1 MLMDPIA
8 DMITRIRNAQAVKK
22 ETVYVAYSKIK
33 WAILEKLLENGYL
46 QDIEKYQKKGKK
58 VIKITLKYDKEGNLV
73 IHEIKRISKPSR
85 RVYIK
90 VKEIYP
96 FRRGKGLRI
105 LSTPSGILTDKEA
118 KKAKV
123 GGEVLIEIW

>member
-1 MLMDPIA
+1 MLTDPIA

-22 ETVYVAYSKIK
+22 EAVYVAYSKIK

-46 QDIEKYQKKGKK
+46 KDIEKYQKKGKK
-58 VIKITLKYDKEGNLV
+58 VIKITLKYDKENNPV
-73 IHEIKRISKPSR
+73 IHEIKRVSKPSR

-96 FRRGKGLRI
+96 FKGGKGLRV

-118 KKAKV
+118 KKAKT
-123 GGEVLIEIW
+123 GGEVLIEVW